1 MYASLF
7 TWESTEKNGKN
18 VNIFTLFGLKC
29 DLRGESMYPLALYSL
44 SDGTLVAGI
53 KKAFLQ
59 SWQDEPALMHGPST
73 APVDL
78 RQLEWMA
85 ENCRPWLPPSLYL
98 LGWLELNP
106 LQISAAVLRSFFSA
120 TQPGLSLLMLLLV
133 LCGSCLTC
141 KGVSF
146 KA

>member
-1 MYASLF
+1 
-7 TWESTEKNGKN
+7 
-18 VNIFTLFGLKC
+18 
-29 DLRGESMYPLALYSL
+29 MYPLALYSL

-85 ENCRPWLPPSLYL
+85 ENCRP
-98 LGWLELNP
+98 
-106 LQISAAVLRSFFSA
+106 
-120 TQPGLSLLMLLLV
+120 
-133 LCGSCLTC
+133 
-141 KGVSF
+141 
-146 KA
+146 